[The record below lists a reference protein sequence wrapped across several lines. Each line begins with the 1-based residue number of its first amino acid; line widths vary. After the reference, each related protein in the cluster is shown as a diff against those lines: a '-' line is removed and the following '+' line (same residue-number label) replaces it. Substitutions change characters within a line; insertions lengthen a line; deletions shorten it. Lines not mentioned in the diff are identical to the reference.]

1 MGLGPDGL
9 AVLAAMGFVFFLM
22 FHPSSRALCKNVKSC
37 IRSMNSEPAPV
48 QLFAKYA
55 EVYVNLPPSRFF
67 KTYVFLRFFMHH
79 FCSKCLKKKDILAS
93 SSSDNAT
100 CVNTFDVDI
109 PADLDPTHLFPKY
122 YKMINNMSLT
132 LR

>member
-1 MGLGPDGL
+1 
-9 AVLAAMGFVFFLM
+9 
-22 FHPSSRALCKNVKSC
+22 
-37 IRSMNSEPAPV
+37 MNSEPAPV

-55 EVYVNLPPSRFF
+55 EVYVNLPPSFFF

-100 CVNTFDVDI
+100 CVNSFDVDI
-109 PADLDPTHLFPKY
+109 LTELALDPHLFPKY